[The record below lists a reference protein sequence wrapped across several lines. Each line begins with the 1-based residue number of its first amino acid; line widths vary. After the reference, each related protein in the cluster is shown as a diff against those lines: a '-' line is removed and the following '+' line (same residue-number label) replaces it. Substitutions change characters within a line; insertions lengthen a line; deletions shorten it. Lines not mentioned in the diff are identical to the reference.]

1 MRSGLKSVTSLFT
14 GFTAGLTGL
23 FAIQSQFSDWKTKA
37 IEIQNAA
44 RSVNKTMEEVQAW
57 GMALGK
63 YGGNMDSFTSAVR
76 SLNGELVK
84 MSATGVSRAGKIL
97 AEGYGIDVGAVGRL
111 RNFDDVL
118 GDIADVMSKMSV
130 EEAMGLGSKIGLDAS
145 MVQVARQGREAM
157 KDLIEQKKR
166 DAIYTEEDAKT
177 VREYNAAMKQV
188 TIGVARI
195 SNVLFRLIVPAF
207 TAATRAVGDFVKY
220 LSQHET
226 AVKAFFIMLSG
237 LIIGLLLPSILSFF
251 GALLTNPITWV
262 ILLLGLLAIAIEDL
276 VGWVNG
282 KKSAFG
288 DFWASIFGS
297 PEEAMQ
303 TFDEVKQAVMDFVN
317 FMKTDGKEMAKPFIE
332 LGQWLMSIP
341 LDNLK
346 SIADFVRALNSG
358 SMFDILSAG
367 VEMFVQLVFSSVRLA
382 FNIIGEF
389 LQFVADEAV
398 LALQYMMEGVKAYFE
413 EGMQSLSATAN
424 SVVEAIKGFFVGLKD
439 SIISAIGEAI
449 DWALDKLAE
458 LAAAVRATPIIG
470 GAIDYVFG
478 GSGGTTNNTV
488 SSKYNVIV
496 NTQATDAEGTGRAVG
511 KAMMGY
517 NARMANGGSY

>member
-1 MRSGLKSVTSLFT
+1 
-14 GFTAGLTGL
+14 
-23 FAIQSQFSDWKTKA
+23 
-37 IEIQNAA
+37 
-44 RSVNKTMEEVQAW
+44 
-57 GMALGK
+57 
-63 YGGNMDSFTSAVR
+63 
-76 SLNGELVK
+76 
-84 MSATGVSRAGKIL
+84 
-97 AEGYGIDVGAVGRL
+97 
-111 RNFDDVL
+111 
-118 GDIADVMSKMSV
+118 
-130 EEAMGLGSKIGLDAS
+130 
-145 MVQVARQGREAM
+145 
-157 KDLIEQKKR
+157 
-166 DAIYTEEDAKT
+166 
-177 VREYNAAMKQV
+177 MKQV

-288 DFWASIFGS
+288 DFWTSIFGS

-470 GAIDYVFG
+470 GAVDYVFG
-478 GSGGTTNNTV
+478 GGGGTTNNTV

-511 KAMMGY
+511 NAMMGY